1 MLPTTAQLAFLK
13 MRGSLSDNDEQYKT
27 TKIKTSTEH
36 VPTVMELLMKS
47 CEKKES

>member
-13 MRGSLSDNDEQYKT
+13 TQGSLSDNDEQYNSVRVK
-27 TKIKTSTEH
+27 KSIEH